1 MGRNPSRHP
10 RMLDTP
16 WTWIPSLYF
25 TEGIPYVFVM
35 TISAM
40 LFKRLGMDNIQCAF
54 YTSWLY
60 LPWVIQPVWTNIA
73 RRLHS
78 DRWWIWMTQL
88 LVGVALA
95 SMAFAVK
102 MPGNTAWILACLW
115 LIAFSSATHDTAA
128 DYYYKDTLSTEE
140 QGLFIG
146 VRSKVYYISVIAGQ
160 GLILMLAG
168 GLETYFRDI
177 RQAWFTTIGCLSA
190 CILLLALY
198 HLLVM
203 PRNYHTEHTEKS
215 GTVAFFRQKGIGC
228 ILIFILLFI
237 LPKALTAKIN
247 IFFLI
252 DPISQ
257 GGLGLSLTQIGF
269 AQGTIGII
277 GLSVGSIMS
286 NNLIARDGLRKWFG
300 LILLCF
306 TLPQL
311 LYVYICNMNV
321 TNFGLICVFIFI
333 EQYGYGLGL
342 TAYFYYM
349 LHLSRGEHESHYYSI
364 CTALMALG
372 MTIPGIFSGWIQTYL
387 GYNAFYILAAVSG
400 IVTLAVAPILYK
412 QIKTT

>member
-60 LPWVIQPVWTNIA
+60 LPWVIQPVWTDIA

-88 LVGVALA
+88 LVGIALA

-128 DYYYKDTLSTEE
+128 DYYYKDTLSTEK

-160 GLILMLAG
+160 GLILMLTG
-168 GLETYFRDI
+168 HDYRLPI
-177 RQAWFTTIGCLSA
+177 RMH
-190 CILLLALY
+190 LA
-198 HLLVM
+198 
-203 PRNYHTEHTEKS
+203 S
-215 GTVAFFRQKGIGC
+215 GPVPPVGNAAQ
-228 ILIFILLFI
+228 
-237 LPKALTAKIN
+237 LP
-247 IFFLI
+247 
-252 DPISQ
+252 
-257 GGLGLSLTQIGF
+257 
-269 AQGTIGII
+269 
-277 GLSVGSIMS
+277 
-286 NNLIARDGLRKWFG
+286 
-300 LILLCF
+300 
-306 TLPQL
+306 
-311 LYVYICNMNV
+311 Y
-321 TNFGLICVFIFI
+321 
-333 EQYGYGLGL
+333 
-342 TAYFYYM
+342 
-349 LHLSRGEHESHYYSI
+349 
-364 CTALMALG
+364 
-372 MTIPGIFSGWIQTYL
+372 
-387 GYNAFYILAAVSG
+387 
-400 IVTLAVAPILYK
+400 
-412 QIKTT
+412 